1 MNKML
6 TILLTTAM
14 VCMLSIPVM
23 AADKPGPIVAEP
35 TVVGVYLPMTGD
47 VASLGQMAWDGMKAA
62 NEMMP
67 QVLGRD
73 VQLIL
78 EDTKSD
84 REESAKAVERLIRTK
99 KAGTILG
106 EAISSNSIAG
116 GPVGEKYEVPMVTP
130 TATNPLVTMGNKY
143 YFRVCFSDPFQGEIA
158 AMLSLMT
165 LRARTAVVIVDIN
178 QDYSVGLGNFF
189 VKSFTRWGGKV
200 PFTTYI
206 RTGDKDFSE
215 QLAAVQAAKPDII
228 YAPDYYA
235 ELALLAKQ
243 AMELGMN
250 IPIVA
255 GDAAQSE
262 ELIKLGGKAVE
273 GMYFTAHFSPAAVN
287 TKLGKEFTAFYKKKY
302 NRELDGFG
310 AMGADAYFV
319 LIDAMQRSGSTL
331 GPKVRDGLAATRDF
345 QGVSGKISIG
355 EDGNAVKGVVI
366 NQVKDGKF
374 VYVTSMSP
382 TFTSQ

>member
-14 VCMLSIPVM
+14 VCMLGAPVM

-47 VASLGQMAWDGMKAA
+47 VASLGQMAWDGIRAA

-84 REESAKAVERLIRTK
+84 KEESAKAVERLIRTK

-116 GPVGEKYEVPMVTP
+116 GPIGEKYEVPMVTP
-130 TATNPLVTMGNKY
+130 TATNPLVTQGNKY

-165 LRARTAVVIVDIN
+165 LRARSAVVIVDIN
-178 QDYSVGLGNFF
+178 QDYSVGLGNYF

-287 TKLGKEFTAFYKKKY
+287 TKLGKEFMAFYKKKY

-331 GPKVRDGLAATRDF
+331 GPRVREGLAATRDF

-355 EDGNAVKGVVI
+355 EDGNAVKSVVI

-382 TFTSQ
+382 TFTGQ

>member
-1 MNKML
+1 ML
-6 TILLTTAM
+6 TMALIL
-14 VCMLSIPVM
+14 MLGISAM
-23 AADKPGPIVAEP
+23 AADKPTPIEAEP
-35 TVVGVYLPMTGD
+35 TVVGVYLPITGD
-47 VASLGQMAWDGMKAA
+47 VASLGKMAWDGILAA
-62 NEMMP
+62 NDMMP

-73 VQLIL
+73 VKLFL

-84 REESAKAVERLIRTK
+84 KDEAAKAVESLIRRQ
-99 KAGTILG
+99 KAVAILG
-106 EAISSNSIAG
+106 EAISSGSIAG
-116 GPVGEKYEVPMVTP
+116 GPIGEKLEVPMVTP
-130 TATNPLVTMGNKY
+130 TATSPLVTQGKKY

-158 AMLSLMT
+158 AMLGLMT
-165 LRARTAVVIVDIN
+165 LRARTAAVVVDID
-178 QDYSVGLGNFF
+178 QDYSIGLGNFF

-206 RTGDKDFSE
+206 HTGDNDFSE
-215 QLAAVQAAKPDII
+215 QLATIQAAKPDII

-235 ELALLAKQ
+235 EVALLAKQ
-243 AMELGMN
+243 ARDRGIN

-262 ELIKLGGKAVE
+262 ELIKLGGTAVE
-273 GMYFTAHFSPAAVN
+273 GVYFTAHFNAAAVT
-287 TKLGKEFTAFYKKKY
+287 TKLGKEFMALYKKKY
-302 NRELDGFG
+302 NRELDAFG

-319 LIDAMQRSGSTL
+319 LLDAMQRSTSTL
-331 GPKVRDGLAATRDF
+331 GPKVREGLATTRDF

-355 EDGNAVKGVVI
+355 EDGNAVKSVVI

-382 TFTSQ
+382 SFAGQ

>member
-1 MNKML
+1 MTKVLTSTLTMALILML
-6 TILLTTAM
+6 G
-14 VCMLSIPVM
+14 IPAM
-23 AADKPGPIVAEP
+23 AADKPTPIEAEP

-47 VASLGQMAWDGMKAA
+47 VASLGKMAWDGILAA
-62 NEMMP
+62 NDMMP

-73 VQLIL
+73 VKLSL

-84 REESAKAVERLIRTK
+84 KDEAAKAVESLIRRQ
-99 KAGTILG
+99 KAVAILG
-106 EAISSNSIAG
+106 EAISSDSIAG
-116 GPVGEKYEVPMVTP
+116 GLIGEKHEVPMVTP
-130 TATNPLVTMGNKY
+130 TATSPLVTQGKKY

-165 LRARTAVVIVDIN
+165 LRARTAAVVVDID
-178 QDYSVGLGNFF
+178 QDYSIGLGNFF

-200 PFTTYI
+200 PFTMYI
-206 RTGDKDFSE
+206 HTGDNDFSE
-215 QLAAVQAAKPDII
+215 QLATIQAANLDII

-235 ELALLAKQ
+235 EVALLAKQ
-243 AMELGMN
+243 ARDRGIN

-262 ELIKLGGKAVE
+262 ELIKLGGTAVE
-273 GMYFTAHFSPAAVN
+273 GVYFTAHFNAAAVT
-287 TKLGKEFTAFYKKKY
+287 TKLGKEFMALYKKKY
-302 NRELDGFG
+302 NRELDAFG

-319 LIDAMQRSGSTL
+319 LLDAMQRSTSTL
-331 GPKVRDGLAATRDF
+331 GPKVREGLATTRDF

-355 EDGNAVKGVVI
+355 EDGNAVKSVVI

-382 TFTSQ
+382 SFAGQ